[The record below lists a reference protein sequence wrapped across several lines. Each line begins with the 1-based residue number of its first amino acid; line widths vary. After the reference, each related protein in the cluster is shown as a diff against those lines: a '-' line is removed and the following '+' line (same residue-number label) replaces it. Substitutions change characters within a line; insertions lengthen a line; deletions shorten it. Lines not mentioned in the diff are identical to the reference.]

1 MKRRIISLFL
11 AVVMIVLAIPA
22 AILPTLAATVS
33 NEDGVYKTGFSFLND
48 IYNYAKDKTG
58 GSKIV
63 LKDNWEVGMMKP
75 DEWNNSYTVA
85 QSINTQYSY
94 VYTGKGSWMN
104 DALAGGYYYE
114 GQNSLIFTSKYDAT
128 NSGGDANKREWV
140 GVTSNVL
147 VRYTAEYA
155 GTVEIDVSQLK
166 FKNNW
171 SSLFAIMVDG
181 QPAGQFATEDF
192 NYATGAGWYDPTTTD
207 DVAGDFSTITVKV
220 QKGSTV
226 DFIFR
231 GTNDCDASRAAEEG
245 FTFLYSDSRYTSGS
259 FNFDVT
265 YTSIEG
271 LENDATVQHI
281 FDANDYS
288 QYYLGQNKTGKA
300 TNTAFAQNGAWQMGW
315 IPVTYDVV
323 AALNAGVGTDYSLES
338 LDKMITIG
346 KGFTPYAMNHRD
358 NGSNQN
364 FYTTDNGGGHNGNA
378 TGASGGFLQEGAD
391 YAMKF
396 CSGGL
401 WASGANQ
408 IQYNESTGKFE
419 LSAKTYDGSNGTLG
433 YNRYMNAFPSVATLR
448 YTAEYG
454 GNVKID
460 LTGAFNY
467 EQVKNLSWLFVYV
480 NGERVKTI
488 QNTGDVSKQTFGIL
502 ELTELKPG
510 DTVDIMNVVD
520 PRYGILMATETLN
533 AVDADGNV
541 TGTVA
546 CPWYD
551 ANYLTDGKWAGMD
564 NGGRRG
570 FSVTSIT
577 TTITNPYYA
586 GESVWNGENAVQL
599 DKDGKL
605 FQNYTNSQPIPLFR
619 WYKMVEGVEIHIDF
633 GGALAEGC
641 YAKINPVMAEAAGI
655 DLAKDSYATVLDKYI
670 AYLTTTYTVNPKNS
684 DWQYGAT
691 EKDGR
696 FSPFV
701 CFGFYHNVDIG
712 LTTSQKVGYP
722 TAAQFLTSAI
732 GIDSQVRSG
741 WQAYAN
747 KGVILDASTGNAIT
761 AATTGANVKV
771 NYSAALSGYKGN
783 TSNQCAGATG
793 QAGVQ
798 GPAYIRPNSTFAS
811 MGSGSFVYTAQESGM
826 LTVNFDKLT
835 LKERDSMN
843 VAFSVTINGVTV
855 IGPTNFTVN
864 GQGDVSADFLKTF
877 NAQFESFAPQ
887 VKAGDKISFNFAR
900 VDGNGFAV
908 APVISVAVR
917 NVMPTFENTVN
928 LSITDAYAVKVTAT
942 PTAIAKG
949 DKVELLV
956 DGKVVA
962 TLDKASGYTGVAKG
976 GITVDNLTASINA
989 TKGQDGTT
997 VAYQLR
1003 EERGEY
1009 ILTSGIYSI
1018 TTNEMLSYYEASN
1031 DPTTKALAKQIRHLA
1046 AVSHWILSGESA
1058 IKNPNGSSRD
1068 LNANEKNWI
1077 KCGGEN
1083 NFSLSGLKV
1092 VDGNTVASAQTGS
1105 TFTDWDSGLTDRM
1118 LATMKGV
1125 TAEDY
1130 YKNYWY
1136 KTEGDDTQKRA
1147 HFNPVEGVS
1156 ALVAGVDFGYAEGT
1170 DFKAFPYVIAG
1181 ANVNLGDKLSLVLV
1195 IDATADASI
1204 WDLKNGYTLTAVG
1217 DGVDVTA
1224 DGFAGVTA
1232 SGKEYIGIIV
1242 DVPVSAYDKTLDIV
1256 IKDADGNPVSATMK
1270 YSVKAWC
1277 VNKYVFG
1284 DGSFNNYLVR
1294 AVYNLGVAAAAFQAA
1309 HPAAN

>member
-1 MKRRIISLFL
+1 MKRRILSLFL

-33 NEDGVYKTGFSFLND
+33 NEDGVYKTGFSFLDD

-75 DEWNNSYTVA
+75 DEWNSSYTVA
-85 QSINTQYSY
+85 QSVNAESSY
-94 VYTGKGSWMN
+94 VYTGKGNWMN
-104 DALAGGYYYE
+104 DALAGGYYYA
-114 GQNSLIFTSKYDAT
+114 GQNSLIFTSEYDAT
-128 NSGGDANKREWV
+128 NSGGDKNKREWV
-140 GVTSNVL
+140 RVTSNVL

-155 GTVEIDVSQLK
+155 GTVEIDVSQLN

-181 QPAGQFATEDF
+181 QPAGQFDTEDF
-192 NYATGAGWYDPTTTD
+192 NYATGEGWYDPTTTD

-220 QKGSTV
+220 EKGSTV

-231 GTNDCDASRAAEEG
+231 GTNDCDASRAEEEG
-245 FTFLYSDSRYTSGS
+245 FTFLYTESRYTSGT

-281 FDANDYS
+281 FDANDYN
-288 QYYLGQNKTGKA
+288 QYYLGQNKTGA
-300 TNTAFAQNGAWQMGW
+300 GRDVIFVQDAAWQMGY
-315 IPVTYDVV
+315 IPVSYDIV
-323 AALNAGVGTDYSLES
+323 AALNAGVGTDYSLDS
-338 LDKMITIG
+338 IDKLLTIG
-346 KGFTPYAMNHRD
+346 SGFTPYNNNHTD
-358 NGSNQN
+358 NTSYQN
-364 FYTTDNGGGHNGNA
+364 FYTSTSNGHNGLLD
-378 TGASGGFLQEGAD
+378 GASGGFLQESSA
-391 YAMKF
+391 ATATLKF
-396 CSGGL
+396 CPGTKYD
-401 WASGANQ
+401 GAPK
-408 IQYNESTGKFE
+408 IQFNEATGKYE
-419 LSAKTYDGSNGTLG
+419 QSKSENYDGGNHELG
-433 YNRYMNAFPSVATLR
+433 YDRYLVAYPAVATLR

-460 LTGAFNY
+460 LTGTFGYAN
-467 EQVKNLSWLFVYV
+467 VANLSWLFVYV
-480 NGERVKTI
+480 NGVRVKAI
-488 QNTGDVSKQTFGIL
+488 QNTGDASSQTFSIL

-520 PRYGILMATETLN
+520 PRYGILMATETIN
-533 AVDADGNV
+533 KVDADGNV

-546 CPWYD
+546 CPWYN
-551 ANYLTDGKWAGMD
+551 AEFKEAGKWKAGNNGMD
-564 NGGRRG
+564 QGGRRG

-577 TTITNPYYA
+577 TTITNPYYG
-586 GESVWNGENAVQL
+586 GESVWDGENAIQL
-599 DKDGKL
+599 NKNNAL
-605 FQNYTNSQPIPLFR
+605 IQNYTNSQPIPLFR
-619 WYKMVEGVEIHIDF
+619 WYKMVEGVETHIDF
-633 GGALAEGC
+633 GGALTEGC

-655 DLAKDSYATVLDKYI
+655 DLEEDSYATVLDKYI

-701 CFGFYHNVDIG
+701 CFGIYHNVDIG

-722 TAAQFLTSAI
+722 TASQFLTSAI

-771 NYSAALSGYKGN
+771 NYSSALSGYKGS
-783 TSNQCAGATG
+783 TSNGCAGATA

-798 GPAYIRPNSTFAS
+798 GPAYIRPNGTFAS
-811 MGSGSFVYTAQESGM
+811 MGSGSFVYTAKESGM

-835 LKERDSMN
+835 FKERDPMN

-900 VDGNGFAV
+900 VDSGFAV

-917 NVMPTFENTVN
+917 NVMPTFDNTVN

-956 DGKVVA
+956 DGEVVA
-962 TLDKASGYTGVAKG
+962 TLDKASEYTGVAKG
-976 GITVDNLTASINA
+976 GITVNNLTASPNA
-989 TKGQDGTT
+989 TDGQDGTT
-997 VAYQLR
+997 VTYQLR

-1031 DPTTKALAKQIRHLA
+1031 DPTTKALAINLRYLA
-1046 AVSHWILSGESA
+1046 QVAHWIKSGQKTGGLDSTA
-1058 IKNPNGSSRD
+1058 
-1068 LNANEKNWI
+1068 KNWI
-1077 KCGGEN
+1077 KCGGAD

-1092 VDGNTVASAQTGS
+1092 VDGNTVATAMTGS

-1136 KTEGDDTQKRA
+1136 KTEGDDTEKYA
-1147 HFNPVEGVS
+1147 HFNPVEGVN
-1156 ALVAGVDFGYAEGT
+1156 ALVAGVDFGYAEDT

-1181 ANVNLGDKLSLVLV
+1181 ANVNLGDKLSLVLL

-1204 WDLKNGYTLTAVG
+1204 WDLKNGDYTLTAVG
-1217 DGVDVTA
+1217 DGVNVTA

-1232 SGKEYIGIIV
+1232 GGKEYIGIIV

-1256 IKDADGNPVSATMK
+1256 IKDAECNPVSTTMK

-1277 VNKYVFG
+1277 VNKYTFG
-1284 DGSFNNYLVR
+1284 GSDFNNYLVR
-1294 AVYNLGVAAAAFQAA
+1294 AVYNLGVAAAAYQTA
-1309 HPAAN
+1309 HPDAN

>member
-1 MKRRIISLFL
+1 MKRRILSLFL

-33 NEDGVYKTGFSFLND
+33 NEDGVYKTGFSFLDD

-63 LKDNWEVGMMKP
+63 LKDNWEVGMMMP

-85 QSINTQYSY
+85 QSINTQFSY
-94 VYTGKGSWMN
+94 VYTGKGTWMN
-104 DALAGGYYYE
+104 GALAGGYYYA
-114 GQNSLIFTSKYDAT
+114 GQNSLIFTSEYDAT
-128 NSGGDANKREWV
+128 NSGGVADKREWV
-140 GVTSNVL
+140 RVTSNVL

-181 QPAGQFATEDF
+181 QPAGDFATGKFGTF

-220 QKGSTV
+220 EKGSTV

-245 FTFLYSDSRYTSGS
+245 FTFAYSESRYTSGS

-281 FDANDYS
+281 FDANDYNP
-288 QYYLGQNKTGKA
+288 YYLGQNKTGA
-300 TNTAFAQNGAWQMGW
+300 GRDVIFVQDAAWQMGY
-315 IPVTYDVV
+315 IPVSYDIV
-323 AALNAGVGTDYSLES
+323 AALNAGVGKDYSLDS
-338 LDKMITIG
+338 IDKLLTIG
-346 KGFTPYAMNHRD
+346 SGFTPYNNNHTD
-358 NGSNQN
+358 NGAYQN
-364 FYTTDNGGGHNGNA
+364 FYTSTSNGHNGLLN
-378 TGASGGFLQEGAD
+378 GASGGFLQESSA
-391 YAMKF
+391 ATATLKF
-396 CSGGL
+396 CPGTYYQ
-401 WASGANQ
+401 GAPK
-408 IQYNESTGKFE
+408 IQFNEATGKFE
-419 LSAKTYDGSNGTLG
+419 QSKTENYDGSNGELG
-433 YNRYMNAFPSVATLR
+433 YNRYLVAYPAAATLR

-460 LTGAFNY
+460 LTGTFGYAN
-467 EQVKNLSWLFVYV
+467 VANLSWLFVYV
-480 NGERVKTI
+480 NGVRVKAI
-488 QNTGDVSKQTFGIL
+488 QNTGDASSQTFSIL

-520 PRYGILMATETLN
+520 PRYGILMATETIN
-533 AVDADGNV
+533 KVDADGNV

-546 CPWYD
+546 CPWYNEEFKD
-551 ANYLTDGKWAGMD
+551 AGKWKAGNNGMD

-577 TTITNPYYA
+577 TTITNPYYG
-586 GESVWNGENAVQL
+586 GESVWNGENAIQL
-599 DKDGKL
+599 NKNNAL
-605 FQNYTNSQPIPLFR
+605 IQNYTNSQPIPLFR
-619 WYKMVEGVEIHIDF
+619 WYKMVEGVETHIDF
-633 GGALAEGC
+633 GGALTEGC
-641 YAKINPVMAEAAGI
+641 YAEINPVMAEAAGI
-655 DLAKDSYATVLDKYI
+655 DLEEDSYATVLDKYI

-701 CFGFYHNVDIG
+701 CYGFYHNVDIG

-722 TAAQFLTSAI
+722 YTGQFLTSAI
-732 GIDSQVRSG
+732 GIDSQVRNG
-741 WQAYAN
+741 WKAYAN

-761 AATTGANVKV
+761 EATTGANVKV
-771 NYSAALSGYKGN
+771 NYSDALSGYKGP
-783 TSNQCAGATG
+783 TSNGCAGATA
-793 QAGVQ
+793 QAGVANQ
-798 GPAYIRPNSTFAS
+798 GPAFIRPNGTFAS

-835 LKERDSMN
+835 FKERDPMN

-900 VDGNGFAV
+900 VDSGFAV

-928 LSITDAYAVKVTAT
+928 LSITDAYHVKVTAV
-942 PTAIAKG
+942 PSAEDGKI
-949 DKVELLV
+949 DVLV
-956 DGKVVA
+956 DGEVVA
-962 TLDKASGYTGVAKG
+962 TLDKASKFTGVVKG
-976 GITVDNLTASINA
+976 DLKVNELTASPKA
-989 TKGQDGTT
+989 DGGQDGTT
-997 VAYQLR
+997 VSYQLR
-1003 EERGEY
+1003 EERGHY
-1009 ILTSGIYSI
+1009 IVTSGTYSI
-1018 TTNEMLSYYEASN
+1018 TTNEMLAYYEASN
-1031 DPTTKALAKQIRHLA
+1031 DATTKALATNLRYLA
-1046 AVSHWILSGESA
+1046 QVAHWIKTGQ
-1058 IKNPNGSSRD
+1058 KGD
-1068 LNANEKNWI
+1068 LEADVKNWI
-1077 KCGGEN
+1077 KCGGAN
-1083 NFSLSGLKV
+1083 NFSLSGLKE
-1092 VDGNTVASAQTGS
+1092 VDGNTVASAQTGA
-1105 TFTDWDSGLTDRM
+1105 TFTNWDSGLTDRM
-1118 LATMKGV
+1118 LATMQGL

-1136 KTEGDDTQKRA
+1136 KTEGDDTQKYA
-1147 HFNPVEGVS
+1147 HFDPVAGVSKLVEGV
-1156 ALVAGVDFGYAEGT
+1156 DYGYAAGT
-1170 DFKAFPYVIAG
+1170 DFEAFPYVIAG
-1181 ANVNLGDKLSLVLV
+1181 ANVNLGDKLSLVLL

-1204 WDLKNGYTLTAVG
+1204 WDLKNNGYKVIATCE
-1217 DGVDVTA
+1217 GVTVDPATE
-1224 DGFAGVTA
+1224 FAGVVA
-1232 SGKEYIGIIV
+1232 NNKEYIGVIV
-1242 DVPVSAYDKTLDIV
+1242 DVPISVYDKTLDIV
-1256 IKDADGNPVSATMK
+1256 LKDAEGNDASVTMK

-1284 DGSFNNYLVR
+1284 QGSFNDYLVR
-1294 AVYNLGVAAAAFQAA
+1294 AVYNVGVAAAAYAEA
-1309 HPAAN
+1309 HAGN